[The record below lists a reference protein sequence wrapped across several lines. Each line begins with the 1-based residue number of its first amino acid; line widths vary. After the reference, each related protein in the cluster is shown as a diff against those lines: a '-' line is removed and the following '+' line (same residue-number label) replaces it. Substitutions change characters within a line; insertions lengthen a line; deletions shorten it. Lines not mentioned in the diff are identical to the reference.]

1 MGKLQLFEITFD
13 QSQAVFLAGSVV
25 KGAVKL
31 ELRDTLKMRGVR
43 ISCFGRA
50 HVHWSEV
57 ENVGHRGGRQR
68 VEAVEH
74 TAEEEYFQ
82 FRFELWPDEQASDD
96 ANNSLGA
103 GQYSFPF
110 EFQLPSDLP
119 PSFEGAF
126 GHIRYWIKA
135 TIDEPWKFDNHTKRA
150 FTVIPNMDINQQP
163 GIATPIEYRG
173 ELRTGCCCL
182 PSGKYKGSLS
192 TTRKGFV
199 PGSEIGLSCEIE
211 NLTGSTCWA
220 EITLKMHITYQAEG
234 KFKQEK
240 KVISSLCKEQ
250 IPRGKNYVWKD
261 RMQVPP
267 LPPSH
272 LKGCK
277 LIDCKYILQFCG
289 GSDAR
294 CSWDEIDFEDEIFIG
309 NLPLA
314 NRGAAKGS
322 TNAGR
327 HGSIVAGMPDAG
339 AVITAEG
346 NPSYEECALFSKVSI
361 KDKDDTEHT
370 VGELVFAPLYAFYSS
385 KPAKQRRLS
394 NTH

>member
-1 MGKLQLFEITFD
+1 MGKLQLFEISFD
-13 QSQAVFLAGSVV
+13 PSQPVFIAGSVV
-25 KGAVKL
+25 RGTVKL
-31 ELRDTLKMRGVR
+31 ELKDTLKMRGVR
-43 ISCFGRA
+43 ITCFGRA

-68 VEAVEH
+68 VETVDH

-82 FRFELWPDEQASDD
+82 FRTQLWPDEQSSED

-103 GQYSFPF
+103 GQYTFPF

-126 GHIRYWIKA
+126 GYIRYWIKA
-135 TIDEPWKFDNHTKRA
+135 TIDEPWKFDHHTKRA
-150 FTVIPNMDINQQP
+150 FSVIPCMDINQYP
-163 GIATPIEYRG
+163 GIGMPIEYRG
-173 ELRTGCCCL
+173 ELRTGCCCV
-182 PSGKYKGSLS
+182 PSGRYKGSLS

-199 PGSEIGLSCEIE
+199 PGSEIGFNSEIE

-261 RMQVPP
+261 RIQVPP

-277 LIDCKYILQFCG
+277 LIDCKYILQ
-289 GSDAR
+289 
-294 CSWDEIDFEDEIFIG
+294 IDFEDEIVIG
-309 NLPLA
+309 TLPLVTRA
-314 NRGAAKGS
+314 SARKSA
-322 TNAGR
+322 NAGR
-327 HGSIVAGMPDAG
+327 HDSIVAGMPGKG
-339 AVITAEG
+339 ALITVEG
-346 NPSYEECALFSKVSI
+346 NPSYEECSLFSKVSI

-370 VGELVFAPLYAFYSS
+370 FGELVFTPLYAFYSNKSS
-385 KPAKQRRLS
+385 KPRIAS
-394 NTH
+394 NTQ